1 MSRNLKFA
9 TRSLRAAASMVLTP
23 IGVIGCAG
31 LLWLCTCVF
40 FAAMLL
46 AAREDAYDGE
56 VRHARQL
63 GTALER
69 DILRSIELYELSLSA
84 AAQGATNPRVLSL
97 PVDLRNPVLFDRAA
111 TAKYLGPISVLDT
124 NGKLLVNS
132 SSAPANR
139 VDWSELPLFRI
150 HKEKIDSG
158 LYISLPY
165 PSEFPPHEKVI
176 ALSRR
181 INGPNGS
188 LTGVVVGRLSIDY
201 FNHWFDGLSVG
212 RDETIFVT
220 TTNGTLITRLPYNRD
235 VVGKNLQGSA
245 VLSGLLRRSSDAVS
259 GISRIDGVHRLYVYR
274 RLPGLPFVIAVGP
287 AWEVVFAGWR
297 TRAECLTGFMALFSV
312 VIWAGA
318 LLLAREL
325 RRRQRAECDLQRLA
339 RRDALTGLENRGAFD
354 EMLSQEWANTLRT
367 GRHLSLL
374 FIDIDRFKSYNDHY
388 GHQSGDR
395 ALKAVAH
402 CISACVSRPSDHVAR
417 YGGEEFVV
425 ILPETDVEGAA
436 AVAEEI
442 RQAIHD
448 MHVAHVKSGFGYV
461 TASIGVS
468 SSAHP
473 AVHDGDALI
482 RVADLAVYEAK
493 SRGRNR
499 VCIAAEAIASV
510 PEAALN

>member
-1 MSRNLKFA
+1 ML
-9 TRSLRAAASMVLTP
+9 AAASMVLTP

-46 AAREDAYDGE
+46 AAREDAYNNE
-56 VRHARQL
+56 VQNARQL
-63 GTALER
+63 ETALER
-69 DILRSIELYELSLSA
+69 DILRSIELYDLSLTA
-84 AAQGATNPRVLSL
+84 AAQGAANPRVMSL
-97 PVDLRNPVLFDRAA
+97 PVDLRDPVLFDHAA
-111 TAKYLGPISVLDT
+111 SAKYLGPISVLDA

-132 SSAPANR
+132 SNDSADR
-139 VDWSELPLFRI
+139 VDWSELPFFQT
-150 HKEKIDSG
+150 HKKKIDSG

-165 PSEFPPHEKVI
+165 PSEFPPHENVI

-181 INGPNGS
+181 INGPDGS

-201 FNHWFDGLSVG
+201 FNHLFDGLSVG
-212 RDETIFVT
+212 RDETIFVMA
-220 TTNGTLITRLPYNRD
+220 TNGTLITRLPYIRN
-235 VVGKNLQGSA
+235 VVGKNLQGS
-245 VLSGLLRRSSDAVS
+245 VVFSGLSHSQSDTAS
-259 GISRIDGVHRLYVYR
+259 GISRIDGVRRLYVYR
-274 RLPGLPFVIAVGP
+274 RLPGLPIVIAVGP
-287 AWEVVFAGWR
+287 AWNVVFAGWR
-297 TRAECLTGFMALFSV
+297 ARAEWLTGFMALFSV

-318 LLLAREL
+318 LVLAREL

-354 EMLSQEWANTLRT
+354 EELSQEWANTQRT

-374 FIDIDRFKSYNDHY
+374 FIDIDHFKSYNDHY
-388 GHQSGDR
+388 GHQSGDQ

-402 CISACVSRPSDHVAR
+402 CISACVARPSDHVAR

-425 ILPETDVEGAA
+425 ILPETDVKGAA
-436 AVAEEI
+436 MVAEKM

-448 MHVAHVKSGFGYV
+448 MHVEHVKSRFGYV

-473 AVHDGDALI
+473 AVHNGDALI

-493 SRGRNR
+493 SQGRNR
-499 VCIAAEAIASV
+499 VCIAAETIASA
-510 PEAALN
+510 PEAALK